1 MSSIHEEWLA
11 ILVLLTGVLLSA
23 LTTLIGVCL
32 RLLAGR
38 LVLATLLLALAA
50 LLAICPPWFGS
61 GEGFEGTESPLRTSG
76 SGLYWELAS
85 KEGEPILPRLHLQ
98 IINSMLNAL
107 RLNRFPTDRAI
118 DQLRTA
124 NFDAYDLPQPVFI
137 LYCCSLQ

>member
-50 LLAICPPWFGS
+50 LLAICPAWFGS

-76 SGLYWELAS
+76 SGLYWESAS
-85 KEGEPILPRLHLQ
+85 KEGRA
-98 IINSMLNAL
+98 NSPTTSPADHQFHVE
-107 RLNRFPTDRAI
+107 RSTAKSVPDGSSYRPTPNRKF
-118 DQLRTA
+118 
-124 NFDAYDLPQPVFI
+124 
-137 LYCCSLQ
+137 